1 MFSAISSA
9 DMFSS
14 HFDHVDLSQISNLV
28 PTPIIT
34 VSFSKFAAVLRL
46 FGIRNLPC
54 LSNSHSVAHDKKNL
68 TKFLAFLSE
77 SGNAFNFV
85 SKFSHSFCENA
96 NKHPSNPFVTM
107 NFSPM
112 SCLNFAGIINLP
124 FVSRECSYSPISN

>member
-34 VSFSKFAAVLRL
+34 VSFLSLQLFLGYLVLEIFL
-46 FGIRNLPC
+46 VCLIHIQLLLIR
-54 LSNSHSVAHDKKNL
+54 KNL